1 MGRSSYSRPM
11 NTYQVWLPSWREFDA
26 VVYGTTTDRM
36 AVIAQLRQHEG
47 RARYVTV
54 WDGTERRGHM
64 MFRPGQIVTLEDF
77 G

>member
-1 MGRSSYSRPM
+1 VR
-11 NTYQVWLPSWREFDA
+11 TYQTWLPGWREFDP
-26 VVYGTTTDRM
+26 VVYGVTSDRM

-47 RARYVTV
+47 RARYVSV